1 MVKRIAVVFAILA
14 LPAIL
19 GITLDASVDDTKAT
33 FTVHEWGTFTSV
45 AGPDGKAAQ
54 WLPLAGPADLP
65 CFIEQFQN
73 RLFKGIGPIAAQIQK
88 NPIDYNK
95 ARTQLLGPIRMET
108 PVLYFYS
115 EKPEKA
121 NVRVAFP
128 KGFITEW
135 YPKATLNQTP
145 VRAGVLP
152 KSGNTG
158 ATIAWKNVAF
168 KRYVSQ
174 PDSCRK

>member
-1 MVKRIAVVFAILA
+1 MIKRIAVVVAILT
-14 LPAIL
+14 LPALLSIS
-19 GITLDASVDDTKAT
+19 INASIDDTAKQGN

-54 WLPLAGPADLP
+54 WLPLAGPGDLP
-65 CFIEQFQN
+65 CFVERYQN
-73 RLFKGIGPIAAQIQK
+73 RLFKDIGRVAATIQK
-88 NPIDYNK
+88 NPIDYAK

-115 EKPEKA
+115 EKPDKV

-135 YPKATLNQTP
+135 YPKATVNQTV

-152 KSGNTG
+152 KSEDTG
-158 ATIAWKNVAF
+158 ATIVWKNIEVLN
-168 KRYVSQ
+168 
-174 PDSCRK
+174 